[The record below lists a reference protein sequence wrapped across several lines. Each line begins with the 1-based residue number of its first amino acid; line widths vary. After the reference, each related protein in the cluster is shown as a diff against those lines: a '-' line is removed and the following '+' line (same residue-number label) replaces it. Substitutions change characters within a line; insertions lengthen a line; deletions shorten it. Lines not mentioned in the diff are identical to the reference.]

1 MESPEESNC
10 EFGNCKRPPS
20 LLSVQDFGSSTL
32 QKRDAAHPLYGI
44 SHSLLLCHK
53 HFFSHTTDWANP
65 VFRKIFKCCSRC
77 DSVVRITHLRVIYI
91 SAWFTN
97 IFLHFI
103 FSFLPVQIVRITIFI
118 YDQYNLYYK
127 KNLSLN
133 LFFNKLFTFFRQAIH
148 SPQVRPPSQSSLRP
162 VYILSFSP
170 LQS

>member
-65 VFRKIFKCCSRC
+65 VFRKIFKCSSRC
-77 DSVVRITHLRVIYI
+77 DTSVRISYCRIILI
-91 SAWFTN
+91 STWFTN
-97 IFLHFI
+97 IFFHF
-103 FSFLPVQIVRITIFI
+103 
-118 YDQYNLYYK
+118 
-127 KNLSLN
+127 
-133 LFFNKLFTFFRQAIH
+133 LFTLAFLCFIIHLVCASGIHPETFHDMFYYIRLRQKILLH
-148 SPQVRPPSQSSLRP
+148 IQQFY
-162 VYILSFSP
+162 YIFYERM
-170 LQS
+170 

>member
-103 FSFLPVQIVRITIFI
+103 FSFLPEQIVRIN
-118 YDQYNLYYK
+118 NLHFSGK
-127 KNLSLN
+127 PHTSCKSGHCS
-133 LFFNKLFTFFRQAIH
+133 KQ
-148 SPQVRPPSQSSLRP
+148 RPCQRVSGFLDFCCHKINRHR
-162 VYILSFSP
+162 VENCLCTCH
-170 LQS
+170 